1 MLNYPIGRFWDK
13 ELKNQSSKNSIRSE
27 LRRKTEEYISLGG
40 EIKQHQAG
48 ETGEPADKPR
58 GRSAFVSG
66 EPPKTR
72 TYINDVVSAL
82 DNRKKKKVPP
92 KASATTKRAKKKVI
106 YDDFG
111 EPVREVWTKD

>member
-1 MLNYPIGRFWDK
+1 LLPYHIYCFWSK

-27 LRRKTEEYISLGG
+27 LRRKTEEYIALGG

-72 TYINDVVSAL
+72 TYINDVVFAL
-82 DNRKKKKVPP
+82 DSRKKKKVSP
-92 KASATTKRAKKKVI
+92 KASATTKGAKRKVI

-111 EPVREVWTKD
+111 EPIREVWTKD

>member
-1 MLNYPIGRFWDK
+1 M
-13 ELKNQSSKNSIRSE
+13 KNQSSKHSIRNE

-40 EIKQHQAG
+40 EIKHHQAG

-82 DNRKKKKVPP
+82 DNRKKKKTAP
-92 KASATTKRAKKKVI
+92 KASAPTKGAKKKVI

-111 EPVREVWTKD
+111 EPIREIWTHD